1 MGYVDPERAR
11 AYERDKY
18 WRRRNDG
25 MCVRCGKRYADA
37 GHCMCRSCGMAA
49 KDLKRRIDP
58 EGANHLAWLN
68 KRNQDRKMLGICI
81 DCGCK
86 LTDTRFS
93 RCKSCTKRRAEY
105 QQVRRIRER
114 IRGGK

>member
-25 MCVRCGKRYADA
+25 LCVKCGKRYADA

-49 KDLKRRIDP
+49 KALKQKAQTILRGLTSAIRIARCW
-58 EGANHLAWLN
+58 EFVLTVGASLQIRDSA
-68 KRNQDRKMLGICI
+68 GV
-81 DCGCK
+81 
-86 LTDTRFS
+86 S
-93 RCKSCTKRRAEY
+93 RVENAGRSINR
-105 QQVRRIRER
+105 
-114 IRGGK
+114 